1 MLKLKEHSDTC
12 LEHVDVTR
20 LSTQALSYVQA
31 REVPL
36 HQGLPPFECSSGVQ
50 RPAPVD
56 LRSRH
61 CVRDDKQRFCSLKSD
76 EVGILIS
83 TPASRVLR
91 MRDGGMDLVL
101 TRTLESNPSI
111 WLRNEMTNRW
121 IGLTI
126 ERIIVSTL
134 KAKGL
139 NIESVK
145 KMTCVKNV

>member
-1 MLKLKEHSDTC
+1 
-12 LEHVDVTR
+12 
-20 LSTQALSYVQA
+20 
-31 REVPL
+31 
-36 HQGLPPFECSSGVQ
+36 
-50 RPAPVD
+50 
-56 LRSRH
+56 
-61 CVRDDKQRFCSLKSD
+61 LKSD

>member
-1 MLKLKEHSDTC
+1 
-12 LEHVDVTR
+12 
-20 LSTQALSYVQA
+20 
-31 REVPL
+31 
-36 HQGLPPFECSSGVQ
+36 
-50 RPAPVD
+50 
-56 LRSRH
+56 
-61 CVRDDKQRFCSLKSD
+61 LKSD

-83 TPASRVLR
+83 TPASRLLR